1 MSALKS
7 SLKTQKG
14 KESRASGY
22 KTEDLAVENL
32 SLQGYK
38 ILARNFTANKHKGT
52 GCGEIDI
59 IAEKDNTL
67 VFIEVKKRQN
77 IELCADAITLKN
89 KQRVTRT
96 AECFLALH
104 PEYADFSVR
113 FDAVLV
119 AKGIF
124 RHEKDAWRPDWW

>member
-7 SLKTQKG
+7 LLKTLKG
-14 KESRASGY
+14 RKSRASGY
-22 KTEDLAVENL
+22 KTEDLTAENL
-32 SLQGYK
+32 SLQGYE
-38 ILARNFTANKHKGT
+38 ILARNFTASKHKGT

-59 IAEKDNTL
+59 IAAKDKTL
-67 VFIEVKKRQN
+67 VFIEVKKRQD

-89 KQRVTRT
+89 KQRVTRA
-96 AECFLALH
+96 AECFLAQH
-104 PEYADFSVR
+104 PEYAGFSVR

-119 AKGIF
+119 ANDII